1 MNSQSNPLLE
11 ILASMPEAASRLED
25 YLAHWA
31 RVTPHE
37 VATISEAGRLTYA
50 DLAEHVALAAA
61 NLKHDGVIAGD
72 IVAVLAPPSNDFLV
86 SFLAAVTLGAV
97 WLGLN
102 PKYTLREIEQVV
114 SDAKPRLLLIRTRVG
129 ARDFKLDSAALGEM
143 AGRTR
148 TGLRWLELQ
157 PDRLVSPYFTQA
169 HNASPPAA
177 VEGADKT
184 RSRIAALVYTSGST
198 GLPKGAMLSHRAL
211 IRAALVRS
219 TVWRVAPLRLIN
231 NVPINHV
238 GGLGDLACTA
248 LVAGGSQVFLETFSA
263 EGTLAAID
271 RNRVTYW
278 YQAPTMFEMCFNRP
292 EAREV
297 DWSSLQAAI
306 WSGGRASASLVERM
320 SALARYVAVDYSMT
334 ESVGPIAMSTLSS
347 LGRDLTDTVGWPEPG
362 RHLTLH
368 SSDLQALQGDVM
380 CGEVLLN
387 DQWMFDGY
395 RADGVARNK
404 DEWFRTGDL
413 VEKALDGSWRIV
425 GRSKDMFKSGG
436 YNVYPRE
443 VEMILE
449 QHPAVETAIVVS
461 APDPVYL
468 EIGIAFVRVRG
479 TATVAEL
486 KEHCRSL
493 LANYKIPKQVHFLR
507 EFPMLP
513 VGKIDRAKL
522 KVDARD
528 CLAS

>member
-11 ILASMPEAASRLED
+11 IMAGMPEAASRLED

-31 RVTPHE
+31 RVAPHE
-37 VATISEAGRLTYA
+37 VATISETGRLTYA
-50 DLAEHVALAAA
+50 GLAEHVALAAA

-86 SFLAAVTLGAV
+86 SFLAAVTLGAT

-114 SDAKPRLLLIRTRVG
+114 SDAKPRILLIRTRVG

-157 PDRLVSPYFTQA
+157 PDQRVSSYFTQTQI
-169 HNASPPAA
+169 ASSPATA
-177 VEGADKT
+177 LPAEET
-184 RSRIAALVYTSGST
+184 QSEIAALVYTSGST
-198 GLPKGAMLSHRAL
+198 GAPKGAMLSHRAL

-219 TVWRVAPLRLIN
+219 TVWRVTPLRLIN

-271 RNRVTYW
+271 RTRVTYW
-278 YQAPTMFEMCFNRP
+278 YQAPTMFEMCLSRP

-297 DWSSLQAAI
+297 DWSPLQAAI

-320 SALARYVAVDYSMT
+320 SAVARYVAVDYSMT
-334 ESVGPIAMSTLSS
+334 ESVGPIAMSPLSS
-347 LGRDLTDTVGWPEPG
+347 FGRDLTDIVGWPEPG
-362 RHLTLH
+362 RQFTLL
-368 SSDLQALQGDVM
+368 SSDMEAVQGDVM
-380 CGEVLLN
+380 SGEVLLN

-413 VEKALDGSWRIV
+413 VETGSDGSWRIA
-425 GRSKDMFKSGG
+425 GRTKDMFKSGG

-461 APDPVYL
+461 APDPLFL
-468 EIGIAFVRVRG
+468 EIGVAFVRTR
-479 TATVAEL
+479 ATVSVDEL
-486 KEHCRSL
+486 KGFCRTQ
-493 LANYKIPKQVHFLR
+493 LANYKAPKHILFVTEL
-507 EFPMLP
+507 PMLAI
-513 VGKIDRAKL
+513 GKIDRSNL
-522 KVDARD
+522 ARV
-528 CLAS
+528 AREWVTK